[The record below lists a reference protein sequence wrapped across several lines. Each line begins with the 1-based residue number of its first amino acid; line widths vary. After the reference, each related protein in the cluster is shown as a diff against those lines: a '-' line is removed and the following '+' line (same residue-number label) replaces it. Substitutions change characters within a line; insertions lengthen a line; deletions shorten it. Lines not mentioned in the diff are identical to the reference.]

1 MTAHRIW
8 RERVGDDGPLVILS
22 HGWGD
27 TSATWDAQ
35 VRVLA
40 ARARV
45 VRWDL
50 LGHGRSDAPDDP
62 SAYSRDAALGDLE
75 ALVGDEPTVVLVGHS
90 FGGQLSLAFALRHPR
105 RVTGLGLV
113 ATGPGYR
120 DPAGRAEWNRGV
132 ERRAAQCERESQR
145 ALAHAIRG
153 FVTQHDSSIIDD
165 APSIRVPTAVIVG
178 AKDRQF
184 LAAADWFE
192 RKLPA
197 VTKRVIADA
206 GHAVQVH
213 QPEPVNRALSD
224 LLDATS

>member
-1 MTAHRIW
+1 
-8 RERVGDDGPLVILS
+8 VLS

-27 TSATWDAQ
+27 TSATWDA
-35 VRVLA
+35 VVPELA

-45 VRWDL
+45 VTWDL

-62 SAYSRDAALGDLE
+62 SAYSRERALSHLE
-75 ALVGDEPTVVLVGHS
+75 SLVGDERAVLIGHS
-90 FGGQLSLAFALRHPR
+90 FGGQLSLAYALRHPEL
-105 RVTGLGLV
+105 VASLGLV

-120 DPAGRAEWNRGV
+120 DPAGRDEWNRGIAA
-132 ERRAAQCERESQR
+132 RAARCEEEGDR

-153 FVTQHDSSIIDD
+153 FVTQHDSSIMDGV
-165 APSIRVPTAVIVG
+165 PSITAPAVVVVG

-192 RKLPA
+192 RKLGA
-197 VTKRVIADA
+197 TKVVVPDA

-213 QPEPVNRALSD
+213 QPAAVSAALLP
-224 LLDATS
+224 LL